1 MAPPRRRAV
10 RAQEHAERRLS
21 PPPSTRLLLHAESFP
36 AVIEIV
42 RAFCIGHVPPVFAPP
57 LPYTMLCPKPL
68 GLANELVIADA
79 RFGPDINGAML
90 AEYSQ
95 LFGLQDLIEAGDLVA
110 DKLYL
115 FQYRK
120 FVGFQVGGTAANV
133 PWVRI
138 TSPLEAATL
147 FPSQAQLEA
156 APHAMVVGSVA
167 PLGSSM
173 AKHYANVHVIDDLV
187 MFAAVLPGCGLKPAD
202 IRQFST
208 LQGLIPSPALCL
220 VDTVLF
226 LRQIR
231 VLRAAWDQFARHYHV
246 QREGY
251 QMRVAGYLLE
261 RLHSHLLCQWL
272 MDGSQPDVGLGHR
285 YVVVDRA

>member
-1 MAPPRRRAV
+1 MTA
-10 RAQEHAERRLS
+10 
-21 PPPSTRLLLHAESFP
+21 T
-36 AVIEIV
+36 V
-42 RAFCIGHVPPVFAPP
+42 RAFCIGHVPPVFAPL

-68 GLANELVIADA
+68 GLSNELVIADA

-95 LFGLQDLIEAGDLVA
+95 LFGLQDMIEAGDVVA

-120 FVGFQVGGTAANV
+120 FVGFQFGGTAANA

-138 TSPLEAATL
+138 LKPVQAAAL
-147 FPSQAQLEA
+147 LPNQAQLEA
-156 APHAMVVGSVA
+156 APHAMVVGSVN

-173 AKHYANVHVIDDLV
+173 AKHYATVHVIDDLV
-187 MFAAVLPGCGLKPAD
+187 MFTVVLPECGLQPAD
-202 IRQFST
+202 IRQFT
-208 LQGLIPSPALCL
+208 TQQGLIPSPALCL
-220 VDTVLF
+220 VDTPLF
-226 LRQIR
+226 LRQMR
-231 VLRAAWDQFARHYHV
+231 VLRAAWNAYARHYHV
-246 QREGY
+246 LREGY

-272 MDGSQPDVGLGHR
+272 MDGSQPHVGLGHR
-285 YVVVDRA
+285 YVVVDRAPT